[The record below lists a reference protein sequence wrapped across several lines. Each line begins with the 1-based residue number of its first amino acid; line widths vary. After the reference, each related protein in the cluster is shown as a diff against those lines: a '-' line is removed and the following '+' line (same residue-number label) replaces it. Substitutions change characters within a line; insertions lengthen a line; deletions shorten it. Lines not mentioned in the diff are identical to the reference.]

1 MPSVPFAT
9 LDDLANQRIAIVGL
23 GREGVSTYTFLRNL
37 FPHLP
42 LVLAD
47 RTPPDQLSPSVRELV
62 QADPLISLRAGET
75 YLEQISACP
84 SACSVV
90 FRSPGIPPDL
100 PPFEQVREQGGVV
113 LSNTRLFFWLWPGR
127 TVGITGTKGKSTTT
141 ALIHTILEHGGQQSH
156 MVGNIG
162 VPPLAALEESSL
174 SPATIAIAELSSYQ
188 LADMEQSPH
197 IAVMLNIV
205 PEHLSYHGSFEAYVA
220 AKANIA
226 HHQSE
231 HDTIIYNA
239 DYPLPTQLAQMSRA
253 RHIGF
258 GIGSDL
264 RRHSETDYCYGVAD
278 EWIVWRGRGQ
288 EEPGIHLILPVR
300 DVPLAGRFNLQNVLA
315 AIAVA
320 RELGVDE
327 ETIAAAVRAFSP
339 LEHRLEY
346 VGSVGDIAF
355 YNDSLSTVPEAAIAA
370 IESMAPASVVL
381 IAGGYERGLDYHSL
395 ARTIRAGHV
404 RALVLF
410 PPSGERIW
418 QTVEGLGLGCLP
430 PHVWAEHMAEAVA
443 QAWQAARPGDVV
455 LLSPASASFSR
466 FVDYRDRGHQFKTE
480 VQHLITRLMNHDT
493 HNAHNAHNAHNEGA
507 QDCILC

>member
-1 MPSVPFAT
+1 VPFAT

-23 GREGVSTYTFLRNL
+23 GREGVSTYTFLRNR

-47 RTPPDQLSPSVRELV
+47 RTPPDQLSPSVRELI

-84 SACSVV
+84 SECSVV
-90 FRSPGIPPDL
+90 FRSPGIPPHL

-141 ALIHTILEHGGQQSH
+141 ALIHAILEHSGQQSR

-162 VPPLAALEESSL
+162 VPPLAALEETETNL
-174 SPATIAIAELSSYQ
+174 SPETIAVAELSSYQ

-197 IAVMLNIV
+197 IAVVLNIV

-278 EWIVWRGRGQ
+278 EWIVWRGSRQRGDSLH
-288 EEPGIHLILPVR
+288 PILPVY

-315 AIAVA
+315 AIAVV

-327 ETIAAAVRAFSP
+327 ETIAAAVRTFSP

-346 VGSVGDIAF
+346 VGSVGEVAF

-395 ARTIRAGHV
+395 ARTIRAGQV

-418 QTVEGLGLGCLP
+418 QAVEALGQGYLP
-430 PHVWAEHMAEAVA
+430 PYVWAEHMDEAVA

-455 LLSPASASFSR
+455 LLSPASASFLR

-480 VQHLITRLMNHDT
+480 VQHLITRLMTHDT
-493 HNAHNAHNAHNEGA
+493 HNAHNEGA

>member
-1 MPSVPFAT
+1 MPPVPFAT

-23 GREGVSTYTFLRNL
+23 GREGVSTCTFLRNR
-37 FPHLP
+37 FPRLP

-47 RTPPDQLSPSVRELV
+47 RTPPDQISPSVRELV
-62 QADPLISLRAGET
+62 QADPLITLRAGES
-75 YLEQISACP
+75 YLEQISE
-84 SACSVV
+84 CSVV
-90 FRSPGIPPDL
+90 FRSPGISPDL
-100 PPFEQVREQGGVV
+100 PPFGQVREQGGVV

-141 ALIHTILEHGGQQSH
+141 ALVHAILERGGQQPH

-162 VPPLAALEESSL
+162 VPPLAALEERSL
-174 SPATIAIAELSSYQ
+174 SPKTIAIAELSSYQ

-197 IAVMLNIV
+197 IAVVLNIV

-220 AKANIA
+220 AKTNIA
-226 HHQSE
+226 RYQSE
-231 HDTIIYNA
+231 CDTIIYNA

-253 RHIGF
+253 RGIGF

-264 RRHSETDYCYGVAD
+264 HQQSEPDYCYGVAD
-278 EWIVWRGRGQ
+278 EWLVWRESGQ
-288 EEPGIHLILPVR
+288 KETGIHPILPMR
-300 DVPLAGRFNLQNVLA
+300 AVPLPGRFNLQNVLA
-315 AIAVA
+315 AVAVA
-320 RELGVDE
+320 REIGVDE
-327 ETIAAAVRAFSP
+327 ETIAEAVRTFSP

-346 VGSVGDIAF
+346 VGSVGEVAF

-370 IESMAPASVVL
+370 IESMAPAPVVL
-381 IAGGYERGLDYHSL
+381 IAGGYERGLDYHNL
-395 ARTIRAGHV
+395 ACTIRAGQV

-418 QTVEGLGLGCLP
+418 QAVEEQGPGYIP

-466 FVDYRDRGHQFKTE
+466 FVDYRDRGQQFKSE
-480 VQHLITRLMNHDT
+480 VQHLITRLT
-493 HNAHNAHNAHNEGA
+493 THNAHNAHNEGA